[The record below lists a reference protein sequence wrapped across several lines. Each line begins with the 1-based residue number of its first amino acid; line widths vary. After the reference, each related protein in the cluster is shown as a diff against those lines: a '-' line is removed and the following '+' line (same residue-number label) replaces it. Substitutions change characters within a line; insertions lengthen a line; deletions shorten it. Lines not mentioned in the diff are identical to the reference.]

1 MLKPAKI
8 KMDRFLWVNQQ
19 RPTAKCINQHL
30 YEVCQLIYNLKFT
43 KQVRRVRQLN
53 SLMDEPWSKI
63 EISSA
68 MEGIVNILDEIEEDT
83 ERMIDN
89 QIS

>member
-1 MLKPAKI
+1 M
-8 KMDRFLWVNQQ
+8 
-19 RPTAKCINQHL
+19 
-30 YEVCQLIYNLKFT
+30 
-43 KQVRRVRQLN
+43 RRVRQWN

-63 EISSA
+63 EISSV

-83 ERMIDN
+83 ERSIDD

>member
-1 MLKPAKI
+1 M
-8 KMDRFLWVNQQ
+8 
-19 RPTAKCINQHL
+19 
-30 YEVCQLIYNLKFT
+30 
-43 KQVRRVRQLN
+43 RRVRQLN

-63 EISSA
+63 EISSV